1 MHLPP
6 FSRFLVRWIKRLI
19 ALIVFIGI
27 PAGLLYLREA
37 GVGFGLKEQVATALS
52 GDRYKTTIGRLR
64 FDPFSGLIA
73 ENVLVTEPGT
83 VGRDLAHV
91 ERIVI
96 SVALSDLLARK
107 VTVDFIELDQ
117 TDISI
122 PMGADPD
129 SPRLNLEG
137 VTAQCVVLAGQLRI
151 SYFDAK
157 LAGLRVVLSGLLQNP
172 QAFHL
177 ERNEDKSPAA
187 TEKRHEKMTDILDQ
201 LAQIRY
207 PGLRPELRAE
217 ITGDLSDLST
227 LRVSPISFRSGP
239 IVGSNWRVENVEA
252 GATYT
257 KGVFTLSHLV
267 IKGGDGALSLSAQ
280 YQEKTLDFEIS
291 SSLPFGPFKGLFP
304 KDSPLRA
311 LRFEDAPQLDAS
323 GSIAFNE
330 GAVVPNVTG
339 SVRTGKF
346 TFKDVMVDG
355 FSTDFAWRD
364 GRIFARGVQISAGG
378 GQLNSDMLYAPGDFR
393 LRLTNSIKPTL
404 IAPLLGEKERE
415 FLKMMDFKDPP
426 FVKIEVKGEKPDF
439 ASISGSGSMKLG
451 RTSMRGSLFDSVES
465 KIEIANRAL
474 FYKDFTVTAG
484 KGVGTGNFTY
494 DFGGQEVRLSNVN
507 STLSPV
513 DVLMWVDPKI
523 AEAVRPYK
531 FRAPPKVHTDGMIH
545 LKDPRKNNLSLKIQ
559 SPEGMDYE
567 LLKKVLHFGKT
578 AATVDIIG
586 TKVNAT
592 VSSAKL
598 MGGDVGI
605 KAVVSIVPDDPTFG
619 ADVEIRKVDFA
630 KLTKLYF
637 DYDDSQGTF
646 SGKYSFKARTGQE
659 EKMKGNGSIKVE
671 NGHVLAIP
679 VLGPLSDII
688 SKVIPGAGYQTA
700 REATADF
707 TIADEKINT
716 KNLAI
721 EGAGFS
727 LYGYGD
733 IYFMKDKMDLSMR
746 LNARGIPGIV
756 LFPVSKLFE
765 YVSTGSVSNP
775 EWRPKIIPRFDNGQ

>member
-1 MHLPP
+1 
-6 FSRFLVRWIKRLI
+6 
-19 ALIVFIGI
+19 
-27 PAGLLYLREA
+27 
-37 GVGFGLKEQVATALS
+37 
-52 GDRYKTTIGRLR
+52 
-64 FDPFSGLIA
+64 
-73 ENVLVTEPGT
+73 
-83 VGRDLAHV
+83 
-91 ERIVI
+91 
-96 SVALSDLLARK
+96 
-107 VTVDFIELDQ
+107 
-117 TDISI
+117 
-122 PMGADPD
+122 
-129 SPRLNLEG
+129 
-137 VTAQCVVLAGQLRI
+137 
-151 SYFDAK
+151 
-157 LAGLRVVLSGLLQNP
+157 
-172 QAFHL
+172 
-177 ERNEDKSPAA
+177 
-187 TEKRHEKMTDILDQ
+187 
-201 LAQIRY
+201 
-207 PGLRPELRAE
+207 
-217 ITGDLSDLST
+217 
-227 LRVSPISFRSGP
+227 
-239 IVGSNWRVENVEA
+239 
-252 GATYT
+252 
-257 KGVFTLSHLV
+257 
-267 IKGGDGALSLSAQ
+267 
-280 YQEKTLDFEIS
+280 
-291 SSLPFGPFKGLFP
+291 
-304 KDSPLRA
+304 
-311 LRFEDAPQLDAS
+311 
-323 GSIAFNE
+323 
-330 GAVVPNVTG
+330 
-339 SVRTGKF
+339 
-346 TFKDVMVDG
+346 
-355 FSTDFAWRD
+355 
-364 GRIFARGVQISAGG
+364 
-378 GQLNSDMLYAPGDFR
+378 
-393 LRLTNSIKPTL
+393 
-404 IAPLLGEKERE
+404 
-415 FLKMMDFKDPP
+415 
-426 FVKIEVKGEKPDF
+426 
-439 ASISGSGSMKLG
+439 MKLG